1 MRGRAVNSGPAPDHR
16 PGKADGSMPQ
26 HDRAFLLTCEN
37 TRFVQFTCP
46 ATGIGELFHVPN
58 DIQTTAKAI
67 VGAPGMDAS

>member
-1 MRGRAVNSGPAPDHR
+1 
-16 PGKADGSMPQ
+16 MPQ